1 MNMRNIDRIFI
12 LTGAFFAVAGMCTGL
27 WMVAVNSFVYSK
39 IHAHIN
45 LLGWVSLAIYG
56 VVYRIYPAMKDC
68 SLALTHLICS
78 VAGVIFMNL
87 GWWMFLQN
95 ILVGTK
101 ILVVIFRGGSAL
113 GILGV
118 VLFLVIFWLHGKDRP
133 EAG

>member
-56 VVYRIYPAMKDC
+56 VVYRIYPAMKDS
-68 SLALTHLICS
+68 SLALTHLVCS

-95 ILVGTK
+95 ILVGSYSAA
-101 ILVVIFRGGSAL
+101 VRRSASWGSFCSWSSS
-113 GILGV
+113 GCT
-118 VLFLVIFWLHGKDRP
+118 GKTGRKP
-133 EAG
+133 AE

>member
-1 MNMRNIDRIFI
+1 MS
-12 LTGAFFAVAGMCTGL
+12 TV
-27 WMVAVNSFVYSK
+27 K

-45 LLGWVSLAIYG
+45 LLGWVTLAIYG
-56 VVYRIYPAMKDC
+56 IVYRIYPAMKD
-68 SLALTHLICS
+68 SQLVLTHLICS

-101 ILVVIFRGGSAL
+101 ALVIIFRGGSAL

-118 VLFLVIFWLHGKDRP
+118 VLFLVIFWLHGKDKP
-133 EAG
+133 ETG